1 MLSVRNLS
9 FQYRKGEN
17 AIRNISFD
25 LPTGFTLLIGEN
37 GSGKT
42 TLIRN
47 IVGGLKAQT
56 GAVSIDGA
64 QQNDSVFYRKLSYLP
79 QEFSIY
85 PSLKIGKSFN
95 S

>member
-42 TLIRN
+42 L
-47 IVGGLKAQT
+47 
-56 GAVSIDGA
+56 
-64 QQNDSVFYRKLSYLP
+64 
-79 QEFSIY
+79 
-85 PSLKIGKSFN
+85 
-95 S
+95 